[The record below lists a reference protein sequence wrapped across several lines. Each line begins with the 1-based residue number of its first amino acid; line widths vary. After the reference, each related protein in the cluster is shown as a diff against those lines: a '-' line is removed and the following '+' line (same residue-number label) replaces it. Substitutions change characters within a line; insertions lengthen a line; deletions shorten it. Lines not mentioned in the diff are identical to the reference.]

1 MDENTFELRACKLLG
16 GLGFNHKD
24 MTEKKTKD
32 MSGGWRMRVS
42 LAQALFVKPTLLLLD
57 EPTNHLDMAACV
69 WLENYLST
77 YDRCLVVISH
87 AQDFLNGVCNMM
99 TVINAKKQ
107 LQNYSGNYDTYV
119 KTRSELEVN
128 QMKRYEKEQEQI
140 KHIKS
145 FIASCGTY
153 ANLVRQAKSRQKVLD
168 KMEAAGLTEKV
179 DKEVGFKFTFPDCLK
194 LPPPV
199 MAFYDVGFAYSG
211 DMKKNGL
218 YSKLNLGVDMDSRV
232 ALVGPNGAGK
242 STLVK
247 LMCGE
252 LTPTE
257 GNIRR
262 HTDLRMARYH
272 QHSNE
277 QLDVKKNAIEYI
289 MGKFP
294 EIKQDFEA
302 WRAHVGKFGIKG
314 AQQTSPIGKL
324 SDGQKT
330 RIVLCEMATYKPHLL
345 LLDEPTNHLDAE
357 SIDSLADAINR
368 FQGGVVLVSHDFR
381 LLSQVAKEIWLC
393 DNWTVKKW
401 AGDIKSYKAA
411 IMKTVLANHGELL
424 TQPSSKPAA
433 PAAKPA
439 AGKPA
444 GKK

>member
-1 MDENTFELRACKLLG
+1 
-16 GLGFNHKD
+16 
-24 MTEKKTKD
+24 
-32 MSGGWRMRVS
+32 
-42 LAQALFVKPTLLLLD
+42 
-57 EPTNHLDMAACV
+57 
-69 WLENYLST
+69 
-77 YDRCLVVISH
+77 
-87 AQDFLNGVCNMM
+87 
-99 TVINAKKQ
+99 
-107 LQNYSGNYDTYV
+107 
-119 KTRSELEVN
+119 
-128 QMKRYEKEQEQI
+128 
-140 KHIKS
+140 
-145 FIASCGTY
+145 
-153 ANLVRQAKSRQKVLD
+153 
-168 KMEAAGLTEKV
+168 
-179 DKEVGFKFTFPDCLK
+179 
-194 LPPPV
+194 
-199 MAFYDVGFAYSG
+199 
-211 DMKKNGL
+211 
-218 YSKLNLGVDMDSRV
+218 
-232 ALVGPNGAGK
+232 
-242 STLVK
+242 
-247 LMCGE
+247 
-252 LTPTE
+252 
-257 GNIRR
+257 
-262 HTDLRMARYH
+262 
-272 QHSNE
+272 
-277 QLDVKKNAIEYI
+277 